1 MKQGETAGNIKKA
14 WEQIRRRKGGELPT
28 SEEIGRAAG
37 VTAKYARD
45 MCNKLGLDYQHRTPG
60 GAWRPDAEKRD
71 EHIRKHYEAI
81 SRSAGRPPTA
91 QELNVALGHRRG
103 SSVAIGASRRL
114 GLELTPLRR
123 SRGETAPKQKPEQLS
138 AVQPVEIPSR
148 AKIFDLLRSGDP
160 AAGGEAGLRAGERYA
175 VTDRIMLLCPVC
187 SSQKLIAPRMHPF
200 WLRNRADEV
209 IFVCSRGCSGQ
220 SI

>member
-1 MKQGETAGNIKKA
+1 MKQVATAGNVKKA
-14 WEQIRRRKGGELPT
+14 WEQIRRNKGGDLPT
-28 SEEIGRAAG
+28 SAEIANAVGI
-37 VTAKYARD
+37 TAKYARAVL
-45 MCNKLGLDYQHRTPG
+45 NNLGLDYQHANAG

-71 EHIRKHYEAI
+71 AHIRRRYEAI
-81 SRSAGRPPTA
+81 SCSAGRPPTA
-91 QELNVALGHRRG
+91 QELNVALGYRRG

-123 SRGETAPKQKPEQLS
+123 SRGETAPKQKTEQLS

-160 AAGGEAGLRAGERYA
+160 AAGGAAGLRAGEKNE